1 MNGWHIFI
9 LIFKI
14 KKTFFPAAFGVV
26 SILIFSFI
34 FYLKIRF
41 LI

>member
-1 MNGWHIFI
+1 MNGWHILI

-14 KKTFFPAAFGVV
+14 KKTFFPAAFEIVLT
-26 SILIFSFI
+26 LIFSFI